1 MTFVLKGKSQSR
13 WSQVSHIFTS
23 SRQGK
28 AHTLKDVDEEILPQE
43 KQTGSLGCSQATSYR
58 PWTTQR
64 LTYKGN
70 DAGPILTSRFL
81 GITQF
86 HLHW

>member
-28 AHTLKDVDEEILPQE
+28 AQTLKDVDEEILPQE
-43 KQTGSLGCSQATSYR
+43 KGDRFPGLQPSYFLQTMNHTKMNL
-58 PWTTQR
+58 
-64 LTYKGN
+64 
-70 DAGPILTSRFL
+70 
-81 GITQF
+81 
-86 HLHW
+86 